1 MRMRKLEC
9 GTTRRAGAL
18 RRGTAAVEFAVIV
31 SFLVV
36 VAMGMIE
43 VTRAVQVKDV
53 LTDGV
58 RSGCRL
64 AVQPGTSNAAVKANI
79 NQILTNAGIPTSA
92 VTVTIMVNGKTV
104 DVSTALQGDKVSVQ
118 IGLPVDAVG
127 WVTPMFFTGQ
137 SVESEILVMMRQG

>member
-53 LTDGV
+53 LTDAV

-64 AVQPGTSNAAVKANI
+64 AIQPGTANSDVQANI
-79 NQILTNAGIPTSA
+79 NTILTNAGIPTKS
-92 VTVTIMVNGKTV
+92 VTTTIQVNGKTV
-104 DVSTALQGDKVSVQ
+104 DVSTANKGDKISVQ
-118 IGLPVDAVG
+118 IGLPVDSVG
-127 WVTPMFFTGQ
+127 WVTPMFFTNQ
-137 SVESEILVMMRQG
+137 SVESELLVMMRQG